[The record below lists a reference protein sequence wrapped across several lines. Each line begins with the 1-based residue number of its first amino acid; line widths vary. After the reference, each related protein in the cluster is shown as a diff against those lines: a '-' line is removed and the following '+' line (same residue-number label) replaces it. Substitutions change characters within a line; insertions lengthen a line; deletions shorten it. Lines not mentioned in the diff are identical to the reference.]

1 MMACT
6 MSQYTSTVRHR
17 YRIPRAG
24 MALATLLS
32 ATACWAQAPYPVKPV
47 RVIVPFPPG
56 AGVDIVTRIVTP
68 KFSEA
73 LGQSFVV
80 DNRAGAGGI
89 IGTEIAARAPADGY
103 NLHMGGSS
111 MITAPLTS
119 KVTFSARDFAPIAR
133 IASVPFILVV
143 HPSMPVKTLA
153 DLVALARAKPGA
165 INFASTGNWTSP
177 HLTTELFMRAAKISM
192 VHVPYKG
199 SAPALTDLLGGH
211 LSIFFCNML
220 SATPHV
226 SSNRLRALAVS
237 SAQRSPVTP
246 QVPTVAESGYPNF
259 ETVTWFGLMT
269 PAGTPEDIVVRLR
282 AEAAKIVRRTGVAEQ
297 LASQGGTAIIDKN
310 ADEFANYIKVETEKW
325 GRIYQA
331 LGARVQ

>member
-1 MMACT
+1 MPISRSNPLHLAIGLYAVVWPLAAQ
-6 MSQYTSTVRHR
+6 SQQ
-17 YRIPRAG
+17 A
-24 MALATLLS
+24 
-32 ATACWAQAPYPVKPV
+32 AQAYPVKPV

-68 KFSEA
+68 RLSEA

-80 DNRAGAGGI
+80 DNRSGAGGI

-103 NLHMGGSS
+103 NLHVGGSS

-119 KVTFSARDFAPIAR
+119 KVTFSARDFAPISR

-143 HPSMPVKTLA
+143 HPSMPVKTLS
-153 DLVALARAKPGA
+153 DLVTLARAKPGA

-177 HLTTELFMRAAKISM
+177 HLTTELFMRAANISM
-192 VHVPYKG
+192 THVPYKG

-211 LSIFFCNML
+211 VTMFFCNML

-226 SSNRLRALAVS
+226 SNNRLRALAVS
-237 SAQRSPVTP
+237 SAQRSPIAP

-259 ETVTWFGLMT
+259 ETSTWFGLMT
-269 PAGTPEDIVVRLR
+269 PAGSPEDIIAKLR
-282 AEAAKIVRRTGVAEQ
+282 AEMAKILRRPDVTEQ
-297 LASQGGTAIIDKN
+297 LASQGGTAILDKSP
-310 ADEFANYIKVETEKW
+310 DDFAGYLKVESERWSK
-325 GRIYQA
+325 IFKA
-331 LGARVQ
+331 LGGRTP

>member
-1 MMACT
+1 MHRTRRRSNNMRIITGICAVLLP
-6 MSQYTSTVRHR
+6 STAW
-17 YRIPRAG
+17 PQPA
-24 MALATLLS
+24 
-32 ATACWAQAPYPVKPV
+32 AQPYPVKPV

-68 KFSEA
+68 RLSEG

-80 DNRAGAGGI
+80 DNRSGAGGI
-89 IGTEIAARAPADGY
+89 IGTELAARAPADGY

-119 KVTFSARDFAPIAR
+119 KVTFSTRDFAPISR

-153 DLVALARAKPGA
+153 DLVTLARAKPGA

-177 HLTTELFMRAAKISM
+177 HLTTELFMRAANISM
-192 VHVPYKG
+192 THVPYKG

-211 LSIFFCNML
+211 VTMFFCNML

-226 SSNRLRALAVS
+226 SNNRLRALAVS
-237 SAQRSPVTP
+237 SAQRSPITP
-246 QVPTVAESGYPNF
+246 QVPTVAESGYANF
-259 ETVTWFGLMT
+259 ETSTWFGLMT
-269 PAGTPEDIVVRLR
+269 PAGSPEDIIAKLR
-282 AEAAKIVRRTGVAEQ
+282 GEIAKILRRTDVTEQ
-297 LASQGGTAIIDKN
+297 LASQGGTAILDKSP
-310 ADEFANYIKVETEKW
+310 DDFANHVKVESERWSK
-325 GRIYQA
+325 IFKA
-331 LGARVQ
+331 LGGRAP